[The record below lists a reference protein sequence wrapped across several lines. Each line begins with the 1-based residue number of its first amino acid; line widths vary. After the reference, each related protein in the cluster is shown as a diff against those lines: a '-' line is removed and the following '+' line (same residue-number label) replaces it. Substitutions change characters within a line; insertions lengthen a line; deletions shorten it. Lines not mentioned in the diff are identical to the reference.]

1 MSTCK
6 DVHEFLMRYV
16 DGQLSDDERKV
27 FEDHL
32 KICPSCIDYIASYK
46 TCIELGKTYKEC
58 CDEEAP
64 KEMPD
69 TLTQAILKAR
79 KAAGSP
85 HGDDQS

>member
-16 DGQLSDDERKV
+16 EGELSDDERKV

-32 KICPSCIDYIASYK
+32 SICPSCIDYMDSYK
-46 TCIELGKTYKEC
+46 TCVDLGKSYKEC

-64 KEMPD
+64 KEMPSFLMD
-69 TLTQAILKAR
+69 AILKAK
-79 KAAGSP
+79 KAVDEGASE
-85 HGDDQS
+85 S